1 MRFTVER
8 DALAEAVAWVA
19 RALPTRPVIPVL
31 GGLLLRAS
39 RDGLTLSCFDYEVS
53 ARMSVAADVAEP
65 GSVLVPGRLLVE
77 ITRSLPGLPVDFAD
91 DPDGVSMICG
101 EAAFTLAT
109 LPTGEYPALP
119 ELPQLAGTADGGVLA
134 TAIGQVTPAAS
145 RDDTLPMLTAVSV
158 ELDGKTMTLAA
169 TDRYRLAVRELD
181 WDPVP
186 GEGEHGR
193 VAVLV
198 PAKTLADAARLM
210 SPGVPVR
217 IMLRDSGT
225 PLTSGPAA
233 ADRGAGDRVESD
245 RVAGDRVAGDRGAA
259 ATAGHAMSGDAM
271 IGFEAG
277 ERRLTTR
284 LLAGEFIRYRSRFPE
299 EFGCTAE
306 LPAEAFAEAVRRVSL
321 VAERGT
327 PVQLSFAPGRVT
339 VGAATQGQAR
349 ARETV
354 LADFTGDEPV
364 IAFSPHFLLDGVV
377 AATAGA
383 AGAPGAQGP
392 GAGGTAHGTSSG
404 PDGPRVTLRFTSASK
419 PAVITQRAGS
429 GTGNDFR
436 YLVVPQRVQL

>member
-1 MRFTVER
+1 MKFTVER
-8 DALAEAVAWVA
+8 DALAEAVTWVA

-31 GGLLLRAS
+31 GGLLLRAG

-53 ARMSVAADVAEP
+53 ARMRVPADVAEP

-77 ITRSLPGLPVDFAD
+77 ITRSLPGLPIEFSD

-101 EAAFTLAT
+101 EAAFTLVT
-109 LPTGEYPALP
+109 LPTGEYPELP

-134 TAIGQVTPAAS
+134 TAIGQVAPAAS

-158 ELDGKTMTLAA
+158 ELDGKMMTLAA

-181 WDPVP
+181 WDPAS
-186 GEGEHGR
+186 GDGEHGR

-198 PAKTLADAARLM
+198 PARTLADAARMM

-225 PLTSGPAA
+225 AATTGPAS
-233 ADRGAGDRVESD
+233 GD
-245 RVAGDRVAGDRGAA
+245 
-259 ATAGHAMSGDAM
+259 AMSGDAM

-354 LADFTGDEPV
+354 PADFAGDEPV
-364 IAFSPHFLLDGVV
+364 IAFSPQYLLDGVV

-383 AGAPGAQGP
+383 AGAPGAPGAPGP
-392 GAGGTAHGTSSG
+392 GAGGTAHGPSSV
-404 PDGPRVTLRFTSASK
+404 PDGTRVTLRFTSASK
-419 PAVITQRAGS
+419 PAVITRPAGS
-429 GTGNDFR
+429 GGNDFR

>member
-53 ARMSVAADVAEP
+53 ARMRVPVDAAEP

-77 ITRSLPGLPVDFAD
+77 ITRSLPELPVEFAD

-109 LPTGEYPALP
+109 LPTGEYPELP

-134 TAIGQVTPAAS
+134 AAIGQVTPAAS

-181 WDPVP
+181 WDPAA
-186 GEGEHGR
+186 GGGEHGR

-198 PAKTLADAARLM
+198 PAKTLADAARMM

-225 PLTSGPAA
+225 SVTRGPASGGATSG
-233 ADRGAGDRVESD
+233 D
-245 RVAGDRVAGDRGAA
+245 
-259 ATAGHAMSGDAM
+259 ATSGDAM

-327 PVQLSFAPGRVT
+327 PVQLSFASGRVT

-354 LADFTGDEPV
+354 PADFTGDEPV
-364 IAFSPHFLLDGVV
+364 IAFSPHYLLDGIV
-377 AATAGA
+377 AAA
-383 AGAPGAQGP
+383 AGAS
-392 GAGGTAHGTSSG
+392 GAGGSTAHGTSSV
-404 PDGPRVTLRFTSASK
+404 PDDTRLRLQFTSASK
-419 PAVITQRAGS
+419 PAVITRRSDS
-429 GTGNDFR
+429 GAGNDFR